1 MGLKII
7 SDDKPIKVI
16 RKDGTSKAGNPY
28 TLYSLM
34 YPYKDGD
41 EWKNVFL
48 DAQFRKG
55 TDIANKSKVLIKD
68 AFLTGSEFGGNTK
81 PKVFVLDYEVAEGGE
96 APQNSPS
103 DFLVIPD
110 GVDEEVPFI

>member
-1 MGLKII
+1 MGLKIVT
-7 SDDKPIKVI
+7 DEKPVKVI

-55 TDIANKSKVLIKD
+55 TDIANKAKILVKD

-81 PKVFVLDYEVAEGGE
+81 PKVFVLDYELAEGGE
-96 APQNSPS
+96 PKSS
-103 DFLVIPD
+103 GDDFMIIPD
-110 GVDEEVPFI
+110 EVDEMCPFN